1 MEGTQAGRQC
11 RSSLFRQAKIRTRD
25 AVIRSRQLGGLSY
38 KNAPDFEMAAP
49 HTFKGI
55 EIALDALPLTAK

>member
-1 MEGTQAGRQC
+1 
-11 RSSLFRQAKIRTRD
+11 
-25 AVIRSRQLGGLSY
+25 
-38 KNAPDFEMAAP
+38 MAAP